1 MECSPGDRTWSF
13 RWNAAVQAI
22 ELATDDVSDRI
33 EPFQEIML
41 ADFDWMMILQG

>member
-1 MECSPGDRTWSF
+1 MECSSPGDTL
-13 RWNAAVQAI
+13 

-41 ADFDWMMILQG
+41 ADFDWMMIMQG